1 MQIKCLK
8 VGPLETNCY
17 FLISKKEIAIIDP
30 GAEPFKI
37 IKEIRSMEAKPKF
50 IINTHYHPDHTLA
63 NKDIKKEF
71 NFVKILI
78 HGKERG
84 FLDFKADVFLKEN
97 DEIKIGNE
105 VLRVIHTP
113 GHSQGSICLLGQGFI
128 LTGDTLFKEGYGR
141 TDFEGG
147 SQIELEESLKRL
159 SKIIKPKMMIY
170 PGHDEIFKF
179 DNSVNFF

>member
-17 FLISKKEIAIIDP
+17 FLISKREMTIVDP
-30 GAEPFKI
+30 GDEPFKI
-37 IKEIRSMEAKPKF
+37 IKEIKSTEVKPKF

-63 NKDIKKEF
+63 NKEIKKEF
-71 NFVKILI
+71 KAVKILI
-78 HGKERG
+78 HEKEKY

-105 VLRVIHTP
+105 SLKVIHTP

-128 LTGDTLFKEGYGR
+128 LTGDTLFKDGYGR
-141 TDFEGG
+141 TDFKG
-147 SQIELEESLKRL
+147 SSQNELEESLRKL

-170 PGHDEIFKF
+170 PGHGEIFRF
-179 DNSVNFF
+179 DVGL